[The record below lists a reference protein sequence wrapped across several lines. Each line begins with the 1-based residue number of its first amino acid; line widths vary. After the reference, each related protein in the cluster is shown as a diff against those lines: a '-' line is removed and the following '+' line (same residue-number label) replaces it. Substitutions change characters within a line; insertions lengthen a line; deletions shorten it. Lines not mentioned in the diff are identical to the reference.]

1 MVLEQVEEPKKIP
14 KKGVITFA
22 GPLGLGL
29 FDCEYTPLKIGRMTL
44 DTKELKVKIEHYQ
57 IEVKRTGILPL
68 VRTSTE
74 NHLYG
79 PFAVDLIGAAVK
91 SVGFVRNKAIVDVS
105 SEISEVN
112 KGHPVTLFY
121 LGRLFFNFTGE
132 STLVPGPTTL
142 PGTLVGSIGGADL
155 TGSVVTAL
163 GFAKTF
169 EGSYKIPI
177 DEVVWV
183 DKRGPA

>member
-1 MVLEQVEEPKKIP
+1 MVQAEVEKPR
-14 KKGVITFA
+14 ITPRGIVTYA

-29 FDCEYTPLKIGRMTL
+29 FDCEYTPTKIGRVTL
-44 DTKELKVKIEHYQ
+44 DAKGLKIKVEHYQ
-57 IEVKRTGILPL
+57 IELKRTGTLPL
-68 VRTSTE
+68 IRTTTE

-91 SVGFVRNKAIVDVS
+91 SVGFVRGKAVVDIS
-105 SEISEVN
+105 SEITEVN

-121 LGRLFFNFTGE
+121 LARLFFEFTAE
-132 STLVPGPTTL
+132 STLAPGPTTL
-142 PGTLVGSIGGADL
+142 PGTLVGWIGGAGF

-169 EGSYKIPI
+169 EGGYKIPI

-183 DKRGPA
+183 DKRGPV